1 MARGYKRKT
10 ENRSNIV
17 TYSIKALKMV
27 RVKKKKVFRSILQVR
42 KLSLNELKK
51 FIPGHTSTGW

>member
-27 RVKKKKVFRSILQVR
+27 HVKKKSLLFHFAGR